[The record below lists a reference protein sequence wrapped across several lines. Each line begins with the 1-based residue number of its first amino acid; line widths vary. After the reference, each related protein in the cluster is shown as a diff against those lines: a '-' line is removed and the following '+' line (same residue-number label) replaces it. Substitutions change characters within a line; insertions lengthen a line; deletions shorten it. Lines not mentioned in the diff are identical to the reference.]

1 MMDSFFDNLT
11 LEGAERQIGV
21 WHRNVSLIVHSV
33 IGVTH
38 LSALLIFRYLNCLL
52 QYSISLFLDF
62 LRQIVNSNI

>member
-1 MMDSFFDNLT
+1 MDNFLDNLT

-38 LSALLIFRYLNCLL
+38 FSASLNPIRNGLSEHI
-52 QYSISLFLDF
+52 
-62 LRQIVNSNI
+62 